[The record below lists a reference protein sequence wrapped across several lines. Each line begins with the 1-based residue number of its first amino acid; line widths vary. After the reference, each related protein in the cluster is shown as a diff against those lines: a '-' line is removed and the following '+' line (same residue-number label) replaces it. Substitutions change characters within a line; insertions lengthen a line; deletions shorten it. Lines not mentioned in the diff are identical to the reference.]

1 MGQLLHF
8 LLYTLNN
15 LLCIVGKKREFMKV
29 SVFAILIAVATPIVG
44 FAETTPPALQND
56 PSASLDATIKQ
67 FKDARDVASM
77 KAYEAGS
84 NADQYLGQSWTDY
97 QQAIRKQELYQR
109 QVKLLDEKIAE
120 LEKQKSAV
128 QKH

>member
-1 MGQLLHF
+1 
-8 LLYTLNN
+8 
-15 LLCIVGKKREFMKV
+15 MKV
-29 SVFAILIAVATPIVG
+29 SVFAMLIAVATPIVG
-44 FAETTPPALQND
+44 FAETIPPALQND
-56 PSASLDATIKQ
+56 SSAQLDATLDATIKQ

-120 LEKQKSAV
+120 LEKQKASEAV
-128 QKH
+128 KK